1 VKRLLLLAIVA
12 AAVAAPAAHA
22 TNECRGLM
30 VCVPVAGPWV
40 LTPATTQV
48 QFDLTCPKGYVVAG
62 LDAETSARGIDIG
75 FIGALGSPVNP
86 GITTKRDA
94 VFLGQLVRGPAPA
107 ASFRPH
113 IGCVP
118 ASGGGQ
124 RAPTAYNPNAIPP
137 GQTVDRKVRN
147 VPATP
152 SRTIRARCPAGERL
166 SGATHAIGFYGQ
178 APPSVRAARAVR
190 VKQTIR
196 NGVVSLAIRARAQA
210 VIQLDLICVA
220 R

>member
-1 VKRLLLLAIVA
+1 VKRVALLAVVA
-12 AAVAAPAAHA
+12 AAIAAPAAHA

-30 VCVPVAGPWV
+30 VCVPIAGPWV
-40 LTPATTQV
+40 LAPSAAEV
-48 QFDLTCPKGYVVAG
+48 QYDLTCPRGYVVAG
-62 LDAETSARGIDIG
+62 LDAELSTRGIDIG
-75 FIGALGSPVNP
+75 FVGALGSPVNP

-94 VFLGQLVRGPAPA
+94 VFLGRLVRGPAPA

-118 ASGGGQ
+118 ASGSGQ

-137 GQTVDRKVRN
+137 GQTVDRKVRE

-166 SGATHAIGFYGQ
+166 SSATHAIGFYAQ
-178 APPSVRAARAVR
+178 APPTEKLARAVR
-190 VKQTIR
+190 VTQRIR
-196 NGVVSLAIRARAQA
+196 GGVVSLAIHAKAQG
-210 VIQLDLICVA
+210 VVQLDLICVA